1 MPAVEA
7 AIGLV
12 RGPGRQAGRLASGV
26 VPRGAVDLHTLA
38 RRAPM
43 PEHRLPSPHGGHPVD
58 LRVDADRAAELKAAS
73 ATWPSWTLTP
83 VQIADL
89 ELLATGAYAP
99 LTGFVTETE
108 QASILNQGR
117 LPDGTLWPVPITLD
131 VDPGTANELTGER
144 GDRGDDTSGRT
155 PSDDDGQRAATGA
168 GKDAGPRM
176 LALRDAEGTMLAAM
190 SVTSQWRP
198 NRHSETL
205 RLLGS
210 DDPEHPEV
218 AAMLRRTGA
227 VRLGGPVEVLELPAH
242 HDLTD
247 VRATPAQVRERLAA
261 HEGRAVLA
269 VHLRGI
275 PTSAQVAAI
284 VTAAAD
290 LDAVVLLH
298 PTVGPTEAHD
308 IGRFTRIRLARLVAE
323 HLQAQDIEVELAA
336 VPLPA
341 RLAGPASAVQHAI
354 VRQNHG
360 ATHLLVGPWHASP
373 HDTEHVPTLVGPHA
387 PQERLEA
394 VADELEIVPVMI
406 RAEQVATRP
415 EMRAD
420 PHGDDPTRRQ
430 LLATRF
436 GTFPDPSAEVPDD
449 IARVILERHPARDAR
464 GLTVFLT
471 GLSGSGKSTIAKVLR
486 GRLLEDSGR
495 TVTLLDGDLVRRHLS
510 SELGFSKRD
519 RDLNVRRIGY
529 VASEISKHG
538 GIAICAPIAPYDE
551 SRRACR
557 DLVQGNGG
565 GFVLVHVST
574 PLEVCEAR
582 DRKGLYAKARAG
594 EITGFTGIDDP
605 YEEPADAALTLD
617 TTDITPEQAAE
628 QILAHLD
635 EQGWWPPRS

>member
-1 MPAVEA
+1 MP
-7 AIGLV
+7 
-12 RGPGRQAGRLASGV
+12 
-26 VPRGAVDLHTLA
+26 D
-38 RRAPM
+38 
-43 PEHRLPSPHGGHPVD
+43 HRLPSHHGGHPVD
-58 LRVDADRAAELKAAS
+58 LRVDDDRAAELKAA
-73 ATWPSWTLTP
+73 AGAWPSWTLTT

-117 LPDGTLWPVPITLD
+117 LSDGTLWPVPITLD
-131 VDPGTANELTGER
+131 VDPGTANELS
-144 GDRGDDTSGRT
+144 GDRATGNGPDTSGRT
-155 PSDDDGQRAATGA
+155 PSDRGGQRAATGA

-190 SVTSQWRP
+190 SVVSQWRP
-198 NRHSETL
+198 NRYSEAL

-227 VRLGGPVEVLELPAH
+227 MRLGGPVEVLDLPAH

-247 VRATPAQVRERLAA
+247 VRATPAEVRERLAA
-261 HEGRAVLA
+261 HAGRAVLA

-284 VTAAAD
+284 ITAAQD

-323 HLQAQDIEVELAA
+323 HLRAAALEVELAA
-336 VPLPA
+336 LPLPA
-341 RLAGPASAVQHAI
+341 RLAGPASAVLHAI

-360 ATHLLVGPWHASP
+360 ATHVLVGPWHASP

-394 VADELEIVPVMI
+394 VADELEIEPVMI

-436 GTFPDPSAEVPDD
+436 GTFPDPSADVPDD
-449 IARVILERHPARDAR
+449 IARVILERHPTRDAR

-495 TVTLLDGDLVRRHLS
+495 TVTLLDGDLLRRHLS

-538 GIAICAPIAPYDE
+538 GIAICAPIAPYDD

-557 DLVQGNGG
+557 ELVQDNGG
-565 GFVLVHVST
+565 GFVLVHVAT

-605 YEEPADAALTLD
+605 YEEPADAALTID

-628 QILAHLD
+628 QILDHLD
-635 EQGWWPPRS
+635 EQGWWPPRT